1 MTDRRRQTEHRDLCL
16 LHLPSAIGGINPMRP
31 LPRAARKAAVVALGA
46 AAVAVSAH
54 VASYGLWRRWCLTW
68 GATTSEREAA
78 LPGDDLL
85 PEPDILATRAIAI
98 EAPVDLVWPWL
109 VQMGPGRAG
118 AYTYDW
124 IENILGLNMHSAD
137 AIIPEL
143 QQLAVGDAW
152 QLGSRGPVLR
162 VKRIEPK
169 RALVVY
175 SDDGNWVWAFA
186 LEPGQ
191 AMTRLI
197 SRNRIA
203 MPGAPWLQR
212 AFARYVMEPGSLIME
227 RKMLLGIKARAEQ
240 LAS

>member
-1 MTDRRRQTEHRDLCL
+1 
-16 LHLPSAIGGINPMRP
+16 MRGSCH
-31 LPRAARKAAVVALGA
+31 AVRA
-46 AAVAVSAH
+46 AAVTALGTAGLAVSAH
-54 VASYGLWRRWCLTW
+54 VASYGLWRHWCLTW
-68 GATTSEREAA
+68 GAMTSETEAV

-85 PEPDILATRAIAI
+85 SEPDIVTTRAISV

-143 QQLAVGDAW
+143 QQVSVGDAW

-162 VKRIEPK
+162 VARLEPEH
-169 RALVVY
+169 ALVLR
-175 SDDGNWVWAFA
+175 SDDGNWVWAFV
-186 LEPGQ
+186 LDPGQ

-197 SRNRIA
+197 SRNRIT
-203 MPGAPWLQR
+203 MPAAPWLQR
-212 AFARYVMEPGSLIME
+212 AFARYMMEPGSLIME
-227 RKMLLGIKARAEQ
+227 RKMLLGIKARAER
-240 LAS
+240 LAAAGLPGPSS

>member
-1 MTDRRRQTEHRDLCL
+1 MRSAMTTV
-16 LHLPSAIGGINPMRP
+16 IGAGS
-31 LPRAARKAAVVALGA
+31 L
-46 AAVAVSAH
+46 AVSAH
-54 VASYGLWRRWCLTW
+54 VATYGLWRRWCLNW
-68 GATTSEREAA
+68 GARTSEAEAA

-85 PEPDILATRAIAI
+85 PSPDIVTTRVVGI

-143 QQLAVGDAW
+143 QQMSIGDAW

-162 VKRIEPK
+162 VELLEPDHS
-169 RALVVY
+169 LVVR
-175 SDDGNWVWAFA
+175 SDDGNWVWA
-186 LEPGQ
+186 LVVERDGNQ
-191 AMTRLI
+191 TRMI

-203 MPGAPWLQR
+203 MPGAAWLAR
-212 AFARYVMEPGSLIME
+212 AFARYAMEPGSLIME
-227 RKMLLGIKARAEQ
+227 RKMLLGIKARSEQ
-240 LAS
+240 LAAANLSSLSS